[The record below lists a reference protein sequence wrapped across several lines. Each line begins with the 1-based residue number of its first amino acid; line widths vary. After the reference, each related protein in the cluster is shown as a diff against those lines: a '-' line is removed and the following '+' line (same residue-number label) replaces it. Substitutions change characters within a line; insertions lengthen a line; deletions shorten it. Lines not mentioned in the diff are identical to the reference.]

1 MTKAPVRVGMGRLN
15 LLAGRDR
22 SLIAVVAAPKV
33 WEQWTIRSSS
43 VGCGKGG
50 CDNIQYLSSTY
61 NEGEIT
67 CDLPMPY
74 IVSKSVGSSS
84 FFPQHASSDL
94 MPRSYFFFW
103 LLIHAIWCCLRGGYE
118 ARYVESLYL
127 LSVSF
132 GGGRPATAYL
142 LSVSS
147 EEMTLIRFKCSS
159 WLVCSLGLRKVNV
172 VDGEALG
179 AIVNTGGENL
189 KHKIYNN
196 ARKGELFLKRL
207 TVNRIHIW
215 KKGVLYYV

>member
-1 MTKAPVRVGMGRLN
+1 M
-15 LLAGRDR
+15 
-22 SLIAVVAAPKV
+22 
-33 WEQWTIRSSS
+33 WSSNAIYS
-43 VGCGKGG
+43 FKERGVK
-50 CDNIQYLSSTY
+50 QFLSTTR
-61 NEGEIT
+61 I
-67 CDLPMPY
+67 
-74 IVSKSVGSSS
+74 
-84 FFPQHASSDL
+84 FWSDAKKL
-94 MPRSYFFFW
+94 FFFFW

>member
-94 MPRSYFFFW
+94 MPRSYFFF
-103 LLIHAIWCCLRGGYE
+103 L
-118 ARYVESLYL
+118 
-127 LSVSF
+127 
-132 GGGRPATAYL
+132 
-142 LSVSS
+142 
-147 EEMTLIRFKCSS
+147 
-159 WLVCSLGLRKVNV
+159 V
-172 VDGEALG
+172 VDSCHMMLPKRRLWSEICWIPLF
-179 AIVNTGGENL
+179 AIGIVWGRAASDRIFAIGIIWGNDINQVQVFVMIGM
-189 KHKIYNN
+189 
-196 ARKGELFLKRL
+196 L
-207 TVNRIHIW
+207 TW
-215 KKGVLYYV
+215 SS